1 MRYVA
6 LEEAFSI
13 PELDGHQPPPW
24 PENRFS
30 QRSLADWARRL
41 PDFTEFRLP
50 EMDAAG
56 IDVQVLSLTVPGLQ
70 ADLDAAAARTDARR
84 ANDYLAQVIAEHP
97 DRFRGFAALPMQ

>member
-30 QRSLADWARRL
+30 QRALADWARRL

-50 EMDAAG
+50 EMDAAR
-56 IDVQVLSLTVPGLQ
+56 IDVSAVPRRSQPAGRPGCAGS
-70 ADLDAAAARTDARR
+70 ADACPAG
-84 ANDYLAQVIAEHP
+84 Q
-97 DRFRGFAALPMQ
+97 

>member
-1 MRYVA
+1 MITQIFAEQDDRWSQRGFGVEMRYVA

-13 PELDGHQPPPW
+13 PELDGCQQPPW
-24 PENRFS
+24 RVNRFRR
-30 QRSLADWARRL
+30 RSLADWARRL

-70 ADLDAAAARTDARR
+70 GGQDAPAARAD
-84 ANDYLAQVIAEHP
+84 
-97 DRFRGFAALPMQ
+97 

>member
-50 EMDAAG
+50 EMDAAR
-56 IDVQVLSLTVPGLQ
+56 IDVRCCPSPFP
-70 ADLDAAAARTDARR
+70 ACRAARMRR
-84 ANDYLAQVIAEHP
+84 Q
-97 DRFRGFAALPMQ
+97 RGRMPGGPMTTWHRS